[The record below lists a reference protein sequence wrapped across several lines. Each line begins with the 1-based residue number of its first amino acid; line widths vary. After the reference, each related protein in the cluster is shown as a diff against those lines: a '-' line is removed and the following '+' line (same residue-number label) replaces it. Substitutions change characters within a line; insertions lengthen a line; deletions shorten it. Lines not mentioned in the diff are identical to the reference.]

1 MVRYLSKVFGI
12 NCNKKWI
19 GNSLTGLTLSI
30 LSLVVFQITFPISL
44 KDELKI
50 LILKIS
56 SSVTFASKIVSFLI
70 IKYYS
75 SKIFRVYDQIEE
87 YQIKSFIKYDNY
99 FSTIISILF
108 VFTSTGL
115 TTAIYF
121 CDFYFN
127 NLFKE
132 LTEKQELI
140 PIDQKLQIF
149 LINFYV
155 HALKTLLQLM
165 YREFNTRY
173 ISIIETFIEEIDR
186 RFNKPDRNVII
197 NAQRTVLQ
205 LIEFRSN
212 FKKNVEFIKYF
223 IVVDILSMSGI
234 IIYTMVY
241 IPTYSMKFNIFCIL
255 YLILMS
261 IHFSWT
267 IKTGLKVNK
276 LSEELSSKF
285 NRWKN
290 FRIEGINSIEMKVL
304 ERIVRR
310 FTGDENIQEEDSV

>member
-212 FKKNVEFIKYF
+212 FKKYVEFIQYF
-223 IVVDILSMSGI
+223 IVIDILSMSGI
-234 IIYTMVY
+234 IIYALIY
-241 IPTYSMKFNIFCIL
+241 IPTYNMKFNIFCIL

-276 LSEELSSKF
+276 LSEELS
-285 NRWKN
+285 
-290 FRIEGINSIEMKVL
+290 
-304 ERIVRR
+304 
-310 FTGDENIQEEDSV
+310 

>member
-1 MVRYLSKVFGI
+1 VFGI

>member
-1 MVRYLSKVFGI
+1 MVFGI
-12 NCNKKWI
+12 NCNNKWI
-19 GNSLTGLTLSI
+19 ANFLTCFALFI
-30 LSLVVFQITFPISL
+30 LSLVVIQIIFPFSIN
-44 KDELKI
+44 DEFNI
-50 LILKIS
+50 LIVKIS
-56 SSVTFASKIVSFLI
+56 SSVTFALNIISFLM

-87 YQIKSFIKYDNY
+87 YQIRRLIKYDNY
-99 FSTIISILF
+99 FSTFISILF
-108 VFTSTGL
+108 AIISAGFT
-115 TTAIYF
+115 TT
-121 CDFYFN
+121 FYFN
-127 NLFKE
+127 NLLEE
-132 LTEKQELI
+132 LIEKQELI
-140 PIDQKLQIF
+140 QINQILQIF
-149 LINFYV
+149 LTHFYV
-155 HALKTLLQLM
+155 HAWKVLLHLM
-165 YREFNTRY
+165 YREFNTRN

-223 IVVDILSMSGI
+223 IVIDILSMSGI

-267 IKTGLKVNK
+267 IKTELKVNK

>member
-1 MVRYLSKVFGI
+1 VFGI
-12 NCNKKWI
+12 NCNNKWI

-212 FKKNVEFIKYF
+212 FKKYVEFIQYF
-223 IVVDILSMSGI
+223 IVIDILSMSGI
-234 IIYTMVY
+234 IIYALIY
-241 IPTYSMKFNIFCIL
+241 IPTYNMKFNIFCIL
-255 YLILMS
+255 YLILMLF
-261 IHFSWT
+261 HFSWT

-276 LSEELSSKF
+276 LSEELSSKL
-285 NRWKN
+285 NRWN
-290 FRIEGINSIEMKVL
+290 ELSIDGLCSIEMKVL
-304 ERIVRR
+304 ERTIQL
-310 FTGDENIQEEDSV
+310 FKENDNIQAEDSL

>member
-12 NCNKKWI
+12 NCNNKWI

-50 LILKIS
+50 LIVKIS
-56 SSVTFASKIVSFLI
+56 CSVTFASKIVSFLL

-108 VFTSTGL
+108 VFISTGL

-121 CDFYFN
+121 YDSYFN

-132 LTEKQELI
+132 LTEKQEII
-140 PIDQKLQIF
+140 PINQKLQVF
-149 LINFYV
+149 LIHFYL
-155 HALKTLLQLM
+155 HAWKILLQLM

-173 ISIIETFIEEIDR
+173 ISIIETFIEEINR

-223 IVVDILSMSGI
+223 IIIDILSMFGI
-234 IIYTMVY
+234 TIYPLIY
-241 IPTYSMKFNIFCIL
+241 IPTYNMNFNIFCIL

-267 IKTGLKVNK
+267 IKTELKVNK
-276 LSEELSSKF
+276 LSEELSSKL
-285 NRWKN
+285 NSWKS

-304 ERIVRR
+304 ERTIQL
-310 FTGDENIQEEDSV
+310 FTENDNIEAEDFI

>member
-1 MVRYLSKVFGI
+1 MIRYLSNVFGV
-12 NCNKKWI
+12 NCNNKWI
-19 GNSLTGLTLSI
+19 ASSLTGLTLSI
-30 LSLVVFQITFPISL
+30 LSLVVFEITFPISIN
-44 KDELKI
+44 DELKI

-56 SSVTFASKIVSFLI
+56 GSVTFASRIVSFLL

-99 FSTIISILF
+99 FSIIISILF
-108 VFTSTGL
+108 VFISTGL
-115 TTAIYF
+115 STTIYF

-127 NLFKE
+127 NLYKE

-140 PIDQKLQIF
+140 PINQKLQVF
-149 LINFYV
+149 LINFYI
-155 HALKTLLQLM
+155 HAWNTLLQLM

-173 ISIIETFIEEIDR
+173 ISIIETFIEEMNR
-186 RFNKPDRNVII
+186 RYSKPDRTVII

-205 LIEFRSN
+205 LTEFRSN

-223 IVVDILSMSGI
+223 IIIDILSMSGI
-234 IIYTMVY
+234 MIYALIY
-241 IPTYSMKFNIFCIL
+241 IPTYNMKINIFSIS

-267 IKTGLKVNK
+267 VKTELNANK
-276 LSEELSSKF
+276 LSEELSSKL
-285 NRWKN
+285 NHWN
-290 FRIEGINSIEMKVL
+290 ELSTEGFCLIEMKVL
-304 ERIVRR
+304 ERTIQLLKEN
-310 FTGDENIQEEDSV
+310 DNIQAVISL

>member
-1 MVRYLSKVFGI
+1 MIRYLSKVFGI
-12 NCNKKWI
+12 NCNNKWI
-19 GNSLTGLTLSI
+19 ANSLTGLTLSI
-30 LSLVVFQITFPISL
+30 LSLVVFEITFPISL

-56 SSVTFASKIVSFLI
+56 CSVTFVSKIASFLL

-108 VFTSTGL
+108 VFMSTGL

-127 NLFKE
+127 NLFKQ

-140 PIDQKLQIF
+140 PINQKLQIF
-149 LINFYV
+149 VIQFYV
-155 HALKTLLQLM
+155 HAWKTVLQLM

-173 ISIIETFIEEIDR
+173 ISIIETFNEEINR
-186 RFNKPDRNVII
+186 RSNKPDRTVII

-205 LIEFRSN
+205 LTEFRSN

-223 IVVDILSMSGI
+223 IIIDTLSMSGI
-234 IIYTMVY
+234 IIYGLIY
-241 IPTYSMKFNIFCIL
+241 IPTYNMKFNIFCIL

-267 IKTGLKVNK
+267 VKTGLKVNK
-276 LSEELSSKF
+276 LSEELSSKL
-285 NRWKN
+285 NRWN
-290 FRIEGINSIEMKVL
+290 ELSIEEFCLIEMKVL
-304 ERIVRR
+304 ERTIQL
-310 FTGDENIQEEDSV
+310 FKENENIQAVDSS